1 MRMLKDKWSSLIG
14 LSVSDEE
21 KSLITLTPEPERDR
35 WRWAGRSRRRR
46 RAADVDQVS
55 ILWNVF
61 TSSLAEG
68 QNLSW
73 GGDPGKDQETNYFLG
88 HRVDR

>member
-73 GGDPGKDQETNYFLG
+73 GGILERTKKPTIFWGIG
-88 HRVDR
+88 